1 MKHPGFLFLLLI
13 LACPN
18 VIAQLSH
25 QTISSQLHSKQIGNY
40 TIVGIVGQNSP
51 TGTFKQSQATFLQGF
66 LHYNMYSIENLD
78 QFSQQ
83 TGISVYPN
91 PFSSTINI
99 AFPQAQKSIKVTFLD
114 LTGRM
119 IYSKSVN
126 ANDKT
131 VSINMPVGLP
141 QILYTV
147 VIETENKTYN
157 LKLLKYV
164 Y

>member
-1 MKHPGFLFLLLI
+1 MKHPGFFFLLLI

-51 TGTFKQSQATFLQGF
+51 TGTFNQSQATFFQGF
-66 LHYNMYSIENLD
+66 LHNKMYSIENLD
-78 QFSQQ
+78 QFTVE

-91 PFSSTINI
+91 PFSSRINI
-99 AFPQAQKSIKVTFLD
+99 TFPQIQKYVKVTFLD

-119 IYSKSVN
+119 IYSKSIN

-141 QILYTV
+141 QILYSV
-147 VIETENKTYN
+147 VVETENKTYN

>member
-1 MKHPGFLFLLLI
+1 
-13 LACPN
+13 
-18 VIAQLSH
+18 
-25 QTISSQLHSKQIGNY
+25 
-40 TIVGIVGQNSP
+40 
-51 TGTFKQSQATFLQGF
+51 
-66 LHYNMYSIENLD
+66 MYSIENLD
-78 QFSQQ
+78 QFTVE

-91 PFSSTINI
+91 PFSSRINI
-99 AFPQAQKSIKVTFLD
+99 TFPHIQKYVKVTFLD

-119 IYSKSVN
+119 IYSKSIN

>member
-1 MKHPGFLFLLLI
+1 MKQLGIIFLLMFF
-13 LACPN
+13 CPN
-18 VIAQLSH
+18 IFAQLSH
-25 QTISSQLHSKQIGNY
+25 QTISSQQHSKKIGNY
-40 TIVGIVGQNSP
+40 NIVGIVGQNSP
-51 TGTFKQSQATFLQGF
+51 IGTFKLPEATFFQGF

-119 IYSKSVN
+119 IYSKSIN

>member
-51 TGTFKQSQATFLQGF
+51 TGTFKQSQATFFQGF

-99 AFPQAQKSIKVTFLD
+99 AFPQAQKSV
-114 LTGRM
+114 
-119 IYSKSVN
+119 
-126 ANDKT
+126 
-131 VSINMPVGLP
+131 
-141 QILYTV
+141 
-147 VIETENKTYN
+147 E
-157 LKLLKYV
+157 KLLDKGKLLILLDGLDEVPTKNMDRVINKIQDFVDKHDKNRFLISCRTAAYNN
-164 Y
+164 